1 MEKARVMFSSVNM
14 EVLINSSVSTCDV
27 CQSGTGQF
35 NLMLR
40 MQTVCTKSA
49 MEFVVNQY
57 KMKILGATG
66 AVVLSDLLQCAIAIS
81 SHWQENILDV
91 VDTFWHLGDTVSTG
105 GGCKHSAIV

>member
-1 MEKARVMFSSVNM
+1 
-14 EVLINSSVSTCDV
+14 
-27 CQSGTGQF
+27 
-35 NLMLR
+35 
-40 MQTVCTKSA
+40 
-49 MEFVVNQY
+49 
-57 KMKILGATG
+57 MKILGATG